1 LFDDLFLIE
10 GRMGRKKYIIYV
22 LGIYL
27 AYFLMHCIF
36 NLSINFVMESSND
49 NIGIILIAGRFTLF
63 IFLNILMFILSF
75 KRIQDINI
83 SGIIA
88 IFCIIP
94 YFQILAI
101 IALMSL
107 NGAKLGNKYGANVNT
122 QVNNDE
128 ENFTLES
135 I

>member
-1 LFDDLFLIE
+1 MFDDLFLIE

-27 AYFLMHCIF
+27 AYFLMHSIF
-36 NLSINFVMESSND
+36 NLSINYVIESSND
-49 NIGIILIAGRFTLF
+49 RIGIILIAGRFTLF

-75 KRIQDINI
+75 KRMQDINI

-94 YFQILAI
+94 YFQILLI
-101 IALMSL
+101 IALMCV
-107 NGAKLGNKYGANVNT
+107 NGSKWSNKYGTIVNT
-122 QVNNDE
+122 QVNNDD
-128 ENFTLES
+128 ENLTLES